1 MNTIEAFPKEHEIDE
16 GSAYRLATPCRARST
31 MRSACDA
38 LGRYNA
44 RRAVKG
50 TLGER
55 FIAAVT
61 QVKETE
67 LDAYQRVISS
77 WEREHFLLNV

>member
-1 MNTIEAFPKEHEIDE
+1 
-16 GSAYRLATPCRARST
+16 
-31 MRSACDA
+31 MRSAA
-38 LGRYNA
+38 TTPGA
-44 RRAVKG
+44 RSKD

-77 WEREHFLLNV
+77 WAREHFLLNV